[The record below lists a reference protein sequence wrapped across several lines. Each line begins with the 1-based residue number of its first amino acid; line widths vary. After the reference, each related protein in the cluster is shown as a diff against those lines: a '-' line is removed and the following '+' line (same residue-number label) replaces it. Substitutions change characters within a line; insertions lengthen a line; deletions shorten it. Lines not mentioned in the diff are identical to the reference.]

1 MSVFGATAVPG
12 PCPCGS
18 GQYYEACC
26 GALHRG
32 EREALTA
39 VELMRSRYAAYVLGD
54 EAYLLR
60 TWHPRT
66 RPQDLGLGR
75 AGTPRW
81 LGLTVVATAD
91 GNEGDQVGEVEFEA
105 RHVGGVLRER
115 SRFTRRAGHWV
126 YVDGT
131 VEETGDPPGGEGSGA
146 GDDPAADPDGGADQE
161 G

>member
-1 MSVFGATAVPG
+1 VSVFGAPVATDQ
-12 PCPCGS
+12 CPCGS
-18 GQYYEACC
+18 GHAYDACC

-32 EREALTA
+32 EREAETA

-66 RPQDLGLGR
+66 RPRDLGLGL

-81 LGLTVVATAD
+81 LGLTVLATAD
-91 GNEGDQVGEVEFEA
+91 GNEGDPAGEVEFEA
-105 RHVGGVLRER
+105 RHVGGVLHER

-131 VEETGDPPGGEGSGA
+131 VEET
-146 GDDPAADPDGGADQE
+146 DGGA
-161 G
+161 